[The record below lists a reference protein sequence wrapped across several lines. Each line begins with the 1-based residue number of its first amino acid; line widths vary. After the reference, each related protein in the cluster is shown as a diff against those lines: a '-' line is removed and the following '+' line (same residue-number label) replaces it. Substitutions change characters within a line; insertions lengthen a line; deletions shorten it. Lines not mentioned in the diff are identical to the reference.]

1 MNLRGNNNKANTK
14 KIARPVHHKE
24 IVEEEEVMMEEEEM
38 EKKTPRKTIK
48 NTKKPKTKIEV
59 EEEIE
64 DDDLEE
70 LEDSDVEED
79 IEESEIEDLDEDD
92 DETEVEENEA
102 EDSSDVEEDI
112 EEPED
117 SEEESEIENLDE
129 NDDDDE
135 TEVEEKSVKVKKKPM
150 KKISNT
156 TVDRK
161 NDEEKVVKVKIVP
174 ADLSKGRRLYDERYA
189 NSETKNVRSANT
201 TEFLD
206 SIASRLSKCGIEE
219 IEDLIDTKK
228 FDGDKRAIASHI
240 LNCVE
245 KAVLDVNY
253 IKGTGAPFLNGYFAI
268 KEVNGKIYKKFGER
282 MTKDVIKFPHDKIVF
297 TNGECRR
304 DTGLIYAYGGVSEL
318 SAAGEYN
325 PNNNS
330 ITITDGNMFAEEGN
344 TYNEDGTKV
353 KKVQQK
359 KTVKKTVKKK

>member
-1 MNLRGNNNKANTK
+1 
-14 KIARPVHHKE
+14 
-24 IVEEEEVMMEEEEM
+24 
-38 EKKTPRKTIK
+38 
-48 NTKKPKTKIEV
+48 
-59 EEEIE
+59 
-64 DDDLEE
+64 
-70 LEDSDVEED
+70 
-79 IEESEIEDLDEDD
+79 
-92 DETEVEENEA
+92 
-102 EDSSDVEEDI
+102 
-112 EEPED
+112 
-117 SEEESEIENLDE
+117 
-129 NDDDDE
+129 
-135 TEVEEKSVKVKKKPM
+135 M

-201 TEFLD
+201 PEFLD